1 MENFGNNSSSSVI
14 KPDLFISDLH
24 LCSSRPHITSAF
36 LSFLQNTVSQSN
48 ALYILGDLFEYWAG
62 DDDIKDAHHQPI
74 INTFRTLAESGVK
87 IFFMHGNRDFLI
99 SKTFCDAAKI
109 TLLNDPSLID
119 LHGQRALLSH
129 GDDLCTDD
137 LDYQAFRRQVRDPE
151 WQKEFLSQTLQS
163 RKEQIEAIRL
173 RSEKEKSQKS
183 MLIMDVNQ
191 LTINQLIKT
200 HRYPK
205 LLIHGHTHR
214 PYQHHI
220 QLDGHT
226 VTRWVLGDWYEQGSY
241 LKCDQFGCK
250 AMHL

>member
-1 MENFGNNSSSSVI
+1 
-14 KPDLFISDLH
+14 
-24 LCSSRPHITSAF
+24 
-36 LSFLQNTVSQSN
+36 
-48 ALYILGDLFEYWAG
+48 
-62 DDDIKDAHHQPI
+62 
-74 INTFRTLAESGVK
+74 
-87 IFFMHGNRDFLI
+87 
-99 SKTFCDAAKI
+99 
-109 TLLNDPSLID
+109 
-119 LHGQRALLSH
+119 
-129 GDDLCTDD
+129 
-137 LDYQAFRRQVRDPE
+137 VRDPE